1 MAMAQY
7 ESSVRYIPFSQEVV
21 YNKLSDLN
29 NLAPVKDRMDLLREK
44 TDGKLEDIDFDQDT
58 VTVRI
63 QGMNLTMRIIER
75 EPMKCIKFEDVQSPI
90 PMNLWIQILPV
101 DEEQS
106 KIKLTIRAE
115 LNFFMKQMVEK
126 PLKQGVEKLSEMLSL
141 IPYNYQ

>member
-1 MAMAQY
+1 MAQY